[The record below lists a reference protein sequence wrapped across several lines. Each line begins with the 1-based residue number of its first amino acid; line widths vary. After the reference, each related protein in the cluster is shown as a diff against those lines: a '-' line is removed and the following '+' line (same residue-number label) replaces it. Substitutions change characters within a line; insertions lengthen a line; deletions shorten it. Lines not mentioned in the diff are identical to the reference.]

1 MTPKQASLKKMLR
14 LLHAAERDCVAD
26 PRTFPGASSAT
37 PHVAIV
43 KHYAAKRREALA
55 QADRV
60 DVSALVTAGEVDADE
75 DGT

>member
-14 LLHAAERDCVAD
+14 LLR
-26 PRTFPGASSAT
+26 
-37 PHVAIV
+37 
-43 KHYAAKRREALA
+43 AAKRREALA